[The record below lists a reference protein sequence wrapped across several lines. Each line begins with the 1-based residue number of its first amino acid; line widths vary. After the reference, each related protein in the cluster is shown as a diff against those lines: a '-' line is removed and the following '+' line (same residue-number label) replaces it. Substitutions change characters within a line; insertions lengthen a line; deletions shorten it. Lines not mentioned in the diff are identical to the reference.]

1 MKQSVFPIVCL
12 LLIGRVVFAADDD
25 KTKAS
30 VRTIGLAISKPS
42 KVGDS
47 DQIASFNPGTTVD
60 VVITQPGKFI
70 LGIDPKASKLTAFTD
85 DKKTDLSKRPSTFG
99 REWLNASF
107 LRFNKETDLKKT
119 TSAIG
124 REWLNASFLR
134 FNKDNSECAFQV
146 YAPNVPVEDAERIL
160 VQATIAVLCGKEEKT
175 AEQKDLS
182 LKVGQKATLGS
193 ISLTVQKGYPE
204 GKQITVAL
212 ATPERSIKSV
222 EFLDSKGKTIKQNF
236 TNTFMMFNNMGK
248 PEYQTSCSLPVP
260 SEPVTV
266 KVVYFSKTE
275 TINVPVDLKIG
286 VGF

>member
-99 REWLNASF
+99 REWLNAS
-107 LRFNKETDLKKT
+107 L
-119 TSAIG
+119 
-124 REWLNASFLR
+124 LR
-134 FNKDNSECAFQV
+134 FNKDNSQCPFQI